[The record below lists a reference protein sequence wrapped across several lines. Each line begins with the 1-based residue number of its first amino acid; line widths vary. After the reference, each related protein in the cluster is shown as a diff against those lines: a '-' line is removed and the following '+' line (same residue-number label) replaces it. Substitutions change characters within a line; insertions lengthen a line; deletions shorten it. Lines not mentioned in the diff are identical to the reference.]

1 MEYTYT
7 YDNDSARGIKNPI
20 WWQSTVTSAGN
31 LTSVIY
37 RAFGQSFSK
46 EDKRLLNVPFAQ
58 FVKLNTE
65 FRHLWNMD
73 KNNKIA
79 SRVALG
85 ALFAYGNATIAP
97 YSEQFYVGGANS
109 IRAFTVRSIG
119 PGGYHPAESRY
130 SYLDQTG
137 TFRFEANVEYRFR
150 IFKSIWG
157 ATFLDAG
164 NVWLMRKDE
173 ARPNSQLELKTF
185 PKQIALGTGVG
196 IRYDMDILVFRLDF
210 GIPLHLPYDTERS
223 GYYNVTGSFIAKRV
237 GPVGGG
243 EPGDEKGTLCPE
255 YISNSQKFMDEVR
268 RERAVELSFE
278 GFRFNDLQR
287 WLLLTEEPY
296 TIKTSQEFERV
307 ENEDFYKN
315 NDPAEAEVRNFR
327 EETILKRVFGT
338 KHYWF
343 PLLDNDVYL
352 YAEFPQNPGW

>member
-1 MEYTYT
+1 MADIPELKPPVIDQLLIGTRCFCPVVFIANQIAELLLAQRKHLTPNFFVERYAACPNAAPITQAKSPEI
-7 YDNDSARGIKNPI
+7 DPFPSARGIKNPI

-223 GYYNVTGSFIAKRV
+223 GYYNVTGSF
-237 GPVGGG
+237 
-243 EPGDEKGTLCPE
+243 
-255 YISNSQKFMDEVR
+255 M
-268 RERAVELSFE
+268 
-278 GFRFNDLQR
+278 
-287 WLLLTEEPY
+287 
-296 TIKTSQEFERV
+296 
-307 ENEDFYKN
+307 KN
-315 NDPAEAEVRNFR
+315 LGIHFAIGYPF
-327 EETILKRVFGT
+327 
-338 KHYWF
+338 
-343 PLLDNDVYL
+343 
-352 YAEFPQNPGW
+352 